1 MTYPRGRLIQDYIT
15 AQTTPTYAET
25 MARAFEGRLG
35 ADLTTEETVQVLLRA
50 VRALYVGE
58 TWLADELDK
67 VEAAIPTR

>member
-1 MTYPRGRLIQDYIT
+1 
-15 AQTTPTYAET
+15 